1 MAVSGRYRTFL
12 LQAVSYQRV
21 RQVNFF
27 EKNPKKIAGRDFF

>member
-21 RQVNFF
+21 RQINFF
-27 EKNPKKIAGRDFF
+27 EKNRKKVAGGDFF